1 MGSDD
6 FPNQNSRCYLLF
18 PIPKIQAFVCTEIAF
33 WSRVNISQ
41 LFVVENIRGTKKKRR
56 FHKTPDDGR
65 GFFFFLGEKQKERY
79 FWQRKDI
86 GFSISQERKRLEQVV
101 DNPQNR
107 LTQLKT
113 REKTRW
119 STRLCFLL
127 ILFLMTICTANT
139 GYVYIYISLAKHLIP
154 RKIQCFCFIY
164 HVYRYNNILIYVYIY
179 IALYI
184 CIWFYMYILF
194 GCHFPTRKSVIQA
207 GLIFLVESLELQELH
222 TPPWWQPAIWLMTH
236 RWHPTREGEVVIDR
250 NDLSKVFSFKDF
262 LFENGTFYPEFWGRW
277 CFQRLFSKKHSS
289 FPQFWVEMIL
299 NRVES

>member
-139 GYVYIYISLAKHLIP
+139 GYVYIYITCKTPHTQEDSMFL
-154 RKIQCFCFIY
+154 
-164 HVYRYNNILIYVYIY
+164 
-179 IALYI
+179 LYLS
-184 CIWFYMYILF
+184 CI
-194 GCHFPTRKSVIQA
+194 
-207 GLIFLVESLELQELH
+207 
-222 TPPWWQPAIWLMTH
+222 
-236 RWHPTREGEVVIDR
+236 
-250 NDLSKVFSFKDF
+250 
-262 LFENGTFYPEFWGRW
+262 
-277 CFQRLFSKKHSS
+277 
-289 FPQFWVEMIL
+289 
-299 NRVES
+299 